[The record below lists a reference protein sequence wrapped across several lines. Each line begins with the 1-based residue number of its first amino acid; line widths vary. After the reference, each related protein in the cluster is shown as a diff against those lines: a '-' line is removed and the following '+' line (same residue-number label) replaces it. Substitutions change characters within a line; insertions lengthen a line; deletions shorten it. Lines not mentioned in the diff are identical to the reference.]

1 MHREKVC
8 VGIKIHATN
17 PFTALQNGTEVAYV
31 LIEKFDAKEAV
42 PPVLIL

>member
-8 VGIKIHATN
+8 VGIKI
-17 PFTALQNGTEVAYV
+17 PALRNGTEVAYI

-42 PPVLIL
+42 PPVLIR